1 VSKLLPG
8 GLDTFVG
15 NAGVNH
21 QPRPTFEELDL
32 PLFEDEL
39 KIEIINNTILIRTFL
54 PLIRQGKGK
63 KFIFMS
69 SILGSIELAAS
80 MPGLNDAYCVSRAA
94 LNMLIRKW
102 GGALKFEGISTALI
116 HPGKSPL

>member
-1 VSKLLPG
+1 MFSSFQSFPYCDRDRADSLVPS
-8 GLDTFVG
+8 
-15 NAGVNH
+15 
-21 QPRPTFEELDL
+21 DL

-39 KIEIINNTILIRTFL
+39 KVEIVNNTI
-54 PLIRQGKGK
+54 LIRQGKGK

-69 SILGSIELAAS
+69 SILCSIELAAS

-102 GGALKFEGISTALI
+102 GGAWKFEGISTALI
-116 HPGKSPL
+116 HPGMSSPTLRS